1 MKNIVLDASALLRY
15 VDNESGSER
24 VAEYLQKALAAE
36 LAVLIS
42 SVNWGEVV
50 YSVLKAHGEKA
61 SSFISELKALPIEI
75 VPTSMERA
83 EDAAHFKHIHRIPY
97 ADAFAGSLAA
107 EMRARLVTADY
118 DFHGISPTG
127 MQIEL
132 LPAKREVKIKLP
144 TLSHRTR

>member
-1 MKNIVLDASALLRY
+1 MKNIVLDASALLRF
-15 VDNESGSER
+15 VDNETGSER
-24 VAEYLQKALAAE
+24 VAEYLQKALGAE

-42 SVNWGEVV
+42 CVNWGEVV

-61 SSFISELKALPIEI
+61 SSFLSELKALPIEI
-75 VPTSMERA
+75 VPSSIERA
-83 EDAAHFKHIHRIPY
+83 EDAARFKHVHGIPY
-97 ADAFAGSLAA
+97 PDAFAGSLAM

-132 LPAKREVKIKLP
+132 LPARRR
-144 TLSHRTR
+144 S

>member
-1 MKNIVLDASALLRY
+1 VKNIVLDASALLRF
-15 VDNESGSER
+15 VDNETGSER
-24 VAEYLQKALAAE
+24 VAEYLQKALGAE

-61 SSFISELKALPIEI
+61 SSFVSELKGLPIEI
-75 VPTSMERA
+75 VPASIERA
-83 EDAAHFKHIHRIPY
+83 EDAARFKHTHGIPY
-97 ADAFAGSLAA
+97 ADAFAGSLAM
-107 EMRARLVTADY
+107 EMRARLVTTDY

-132 LPAKREVKIKLP
+132 LPAKRK
-144 TLSHRTR
+144 